1 MSGGRSGS
9 MLSVGANSED
19 TPAVQERDEAQ
30 KSDTGQ
36 GKSDHNTVPACQ
48 KEESNRTEKPKQAGK
63 GTPVVGLTSVRN
75 TVRYPKR
82 GGRSGSMLSVG
93 ANSED
98 PPARLKKFRKKD
110 ESNRT
115 EKPKQA
121 GNSTPV
127 VGLASVRNTVCYPK
141 RECQICGRSVIDSQ
155 VCFLC
160 VF

>member
-19 TPAVQERDEAQ
+19 PPAVQERDEAQ
-30 KSDTGQ
+30 MSDTGQ

-63 GTPVVGLTSVRN
+63 STPVVGLTSVRN
-75 TVRYPKR
+75 TVR
-82 GGRSGSMLSVG
+82 
-93 ANSED
+93 
-98 PPARLKKFRKKD
+98 
-110 ESNRT
+110 
-115 EKPKQA
+115 
-121 GNSTPV
+121 
-127 VGLASVRNTVCYPK
+127 YPK

-160 VF
+160 VFH